1 MLRGGGQTEQ
11 SDLINQRGINTDGAF
26 NVTSV
31 LNDERTDS
39 SQEVAAAY
47 SKCLIGSKLKTK
59 QWFHNCSCDYFKL

>member
-1 MLRGGGQTEQ
+1 MLRGGSQTEQ
-11 SDLINQRGINTDGAF
+11 SDLINQRGINTDDVF

-47 SKCLIGSKLKTK
+47 SKCFLNSRQNSGSIIVRVITLN
-59 QWFHNCSCDYFKL
+59 F

>member
-1 MLRGGGQTEQ
+1 MLRGGSQTEQ

-47 SKCLIGSKLKTK
+47 SKCS
-59 QWFHNCSCDYFKL
+59 F